1 MKLAKTLSDRQM
13 LYVDVDAL
21 CKLAHWNVLPHLPE
35 LIGHPWGEMAT
46 VTSLRY
52 RTQRCIEKPDGKK
65 FHSTDAAASL
75 AAHLEL
81 MAQIGMPDPDLL
93 AELAAIPQID
103 EGEAVLLSLV
113 LSSPNSKILTG
124 DKRALRGLAENDAC
138 QKFAGR
144 IILIEQ
150 VLGACLSRKGH
161 AWLLANV
168 CPYKHIDRAIGAIL
182 GSRCDANMDSLKEGF
197 QSYIGEIGRLYDPTM
212 LFALSVDLP

>member
-1 MKLAKTLSDRQM
+1 M

-35 LIGHPWGEMAT
+35 LIGHPWDEIAT

-81 MAQIGMPDPDLL
+81 MAPIGMPDSALL

-103 EGEAVLLSLV
+103 EGEAVLLSLA
-113 LSSPNSKILTG
+113 LSSPDSKFLTG
-124 DKRALRGLAENDAC
+124 DKRALRGLAGHDAC

-168 CPYKHIDRAIGAIL
+168 CPFKQIDRAIAAIL
-182 GSRCDANMDSLKEGF
+182 GSRCDANLESLKEGF
-197 QSYIGEIGRLYDPTM
+197 RSYIGEIGGLYDPSM
-212 LFALSVDLP
+212 LFALNMDLP